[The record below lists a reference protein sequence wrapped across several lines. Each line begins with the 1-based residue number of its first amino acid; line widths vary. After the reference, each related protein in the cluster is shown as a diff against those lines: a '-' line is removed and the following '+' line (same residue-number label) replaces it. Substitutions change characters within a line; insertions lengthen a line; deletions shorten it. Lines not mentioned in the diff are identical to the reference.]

1 MGKSWHD
8 SVYSEKKHVPFA
20 SGTSVYGNG
29 DPAVLSYGMLLW
41 KKQGEYNRKRKK
53 DRKEMEEKIEIA
65 MAGRENVNG
74 GEPDMTEEDLK
85 TLRILLEGLEPLP
98 DDNLPLYR
106 IAYAEARTYFSGEKS
121 LDEVIDVI
129 QNRATLYMNEK

>member
-1 MGKSWHD
+1 
-8 SVYSEKKHVPFA
+8 
-20 SGTSVYGNG
+20 
-29 DPAVLSYGMLLW
+29 
-41 KKQGEYNRKRKK
+41 
-53 DRKEMEEKIEIA
+53 
-65 MAGRENVNG
+65 
-74 GEPDMTEEDLK
+74 MTEEDLK